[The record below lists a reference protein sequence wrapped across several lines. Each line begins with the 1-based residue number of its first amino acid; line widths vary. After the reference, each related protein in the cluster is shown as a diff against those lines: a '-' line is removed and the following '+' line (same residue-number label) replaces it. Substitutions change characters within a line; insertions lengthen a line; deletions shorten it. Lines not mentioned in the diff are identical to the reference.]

1 MVVRQLGV
9 GKDNVAIFYFIL
21 FLLYVVIFNSS
32 RAIVAALKAGA

>member
-9 GKDNVAIFYFIL
+9 GKDNVVIFYFIF
-21 FLLYVVIFNSS
+21 FLLYVIFNSS